1 MVDLAMSIFEFITKF
16 LVFWHPWHPWVCIHS
31 DLNPLFETDMSDSS
45 YCAIV
50 TILCLF
56 ISLNSMEVV
65 CTAKVCFKRNLRNI
79 FVNYQG
85 LNLELFW
92 SHSDPLRLESTCSMR
107 LVRIHLLYHPI
118 CKVICPKYYS
128 NLNDFCTFFIRQY
141 WNPTFDGVLHILM
154 DKKRQNYR
162 LCTLNSWK

>member
-1 MVDLAMSIFEFITKF
+1 MFLILLNFGWMVDLAMSIFEFITKF
-16 LVFWHPWHPWVCIHS
+16 LVFWHPWVCIHS

-56 ISLNSMEVV
+56 ISLNSMEV

-92 SHSDPLRLESTCSMR
+92 SHSDLLRLESTCSIR
-107 LVRIHLLYHPI
+107 LVRQFDLYHPV
-118 CKVICPKYYS
+118 CKVIYPKYY
-128 NLNDFCTFFIRQY
+128 T
-141 WNPTFDGVLHILM
+141 
-154 DKKRQNYR
+154 K
-162 LCTLNSWK
+162 